1 MLLKASMK
9 EFGSNEQDLLLY
21 AAKFLPED
29 VASVIRQ
36 DASSWTVKFNSYDLT
51 INDTVLNQK

>member
-1 MLLKASMK
+1 MK